1 MKKMT
6 WKKTAGAVALS
17 AVLALGLLP
26 AAGAASTPVS
36 AYLSPDV
43 TIVVDDISRTFYN
56 AQGNETHPVM
66 YNGTTYLPIRAI
78 GELMGK
84 NVNWDQAA
92 LTVTLAGERT
102 TGNVAGTPDPDA
114 QPMTVT
120 AYLRPD
126 VTIVVDDVPQSFA
139 DANGNVVYPLLYN
152 GSVYLPIRSIGVIMD
167 KDVGWDGTTRTVTL
181 SGGSLVTDADTF
193 EPGAGNNN
201 NNNNNNNNTGTG
213 TYIGEEAAKAKAL
226 AHAGLQSSQVTFI
239 RCYLE
244 RDDGRM
250 VYDVEFYTADYKEY
264 DYEIDATTGAILS
277 YDYDADHYTPPSTGT
292 YIGEAAAKSKA
303 LAHAGLQSSQVTFV
317 RCTLERDDGR
327 MVYDVEFYTADYKEY
342 DYEIDATTGAILSYD
357 YDADHYTPPATGGTA
372 LTEAQIK
379 AIALAQ
385 VPGATASN
393 IYKFERDYDD
403 GRLEYEVKIV
413 YGTLEYEFEIS
424 STGTILS
431 RDVESIYD

>member
-1 MKKMT
+1 MKTMT
-6 WKKTAGAVALS
+6 LKKTAGAVALS

-84 NVNWDQAA
+84 NVNWDQDA

-102 TGNVAGTPDPDA
+102 TGNVAGTPDLNA

-126 VTIVVDDVPQSFA
+126 VTIVVDDVPQTFA
-139 DANGNVVYPLLYN
+139 DVNGNVVYPLLYN
-152 GSVYLPIRSIGVIMD
+152 GSVYLPIRSIGTIMD
-167 KDVGWDGTTRTVTL
+167 KNVDWDGATRTVTL
-181 SGGSLVTDADTF
+181 SDGSLVTDADTF
-193 EPGAGNNN
+193 EPSTG
-201 NNNNNNNNTGTG
+201 NNNNNNNNTGT
-213 TYIGEEAAKAKAL
+213 YIGETAAKNKAL
-226 AHAGLQSSQVTFI
+226 THAGLQSGQVTFI
-239 RCYLE
+239 RCNLD

-250 VYDVEFYTADYKEY
+250 VYDVEFYTTDYKEY

-277 YDYDADHYTPPSTGT
+277 YDYDADHYAPPASNPSTGT
-292 YIGEAAAKSKA
+292 YIGETAAKNKA

-317 RCTLERDDGR
+317 RCTLDRDDGR
-327 MVYDVEFYTADYKEY
+327 MVYDVEFYTTDYKEY
-342 DYEIDATTGAILSYD
+342 DYEIDATTGAVLSYD
-357 YDADHYTPPATGGTA
+357 YNADHYTPPTTGTT

-379 AIALAQ
+379 SIALAQ
-385 VPGATASN
+385 VPGATQAN
-393 IYKFERDYDD
+393 IRTFHKDYDD
-403 GRLEYEVKIV
+403 GRLEYEVKIL
-413 YGTLEYEFEIS
+413 YGTMEYEFEIS
-424 STGTILS
+424 ANGTILS
-431 RDVESIYD
+431 RDAESIYD

>member
-1 MKKMT
+1 MKQTT

-17 AVLALGLLP
+17 AVLSLGLLP
-26 AAGAASTPVS
+26 TAGAASTPVP

-84 NVNWDQAA
+84 NVSWDQAT
-92 LTVTLAGERT
+92 LTVTLSGTNTAGGT
-102 TGNVAGTPDPDA
+102 TGTPDLNA
-114 QPMTVT
+114 QPTTVT
-120 AYLRPD
+120 AYLRPE
-126 VTIVVDDVPQSFA
+126 VTIVIDHVTQSFT
-139 DANGNVVYPLLYN
+139 DANGNVVYPLMYN
-152 GSVYLPIRSIGVIMD
+152 GSVYLPVRSIGNIMD
-167 KDVGWDGTTRTVTL
+167 KTVGWDNATRTVSL
-181 SGGSLVTDADTF
+181 SG
-193 EPGAGNNN
+193 
-201 NNNNNNNNTGTG
+201 
-213 TYIGEEAAKAKAL
+213 
-226 AHAGLQSSQVTFI
+226 SSST
-239 RCYLE
+239 
-244 RDDGRM
+244 
-250 VYDVEFYTADYKEY
+250 
-264 DYEIDATTGAILS
+264 
-277 YDYDADHYTPPSTGT
+277 TPPGT

-317 RCTLERDDGR
+317 RCTLDRDDGR
-327 MVYDVEFYTADYKEY
+327 MVYDVEFYTTDYKEY
-342 DYEIDATTGAILSYD
+342 DYEIDAITGAILSYD
-357 YDADHYTPPATGGTA
+357 YDADHYNPPSTGSYIGETAAKNKALAHAGLQSSQVTFVRCTLDRDDGRMVYDVEFYTTDYKEYDYEIDAITGAVLSYDYDADHYVPPSTGTT

-393 IYKFERDYDD
+393 IYKFERDYDN

>member
-6 WKKTAGAVALS
+6 LKKTAGAVALS

-26 AAGAASTPVS
+26 AAGAASTPIS

-84 NVNWDQAA
+84 NVNWDQNT

-114 QPMTVT
+114 VPMTVT

-126 VTIVVDDVPQSFA
+126 VTIVVDDVPQTFA
-139 DANGNVVYPLLYN
+139 DVNGNVVYPLLYN
-152 GSVYLPIRSIGVIMD
+152 GSVYLPIRSIGTIMD

-193 EPGAGNNN
+193 EPSTGNNN
-201 NNNNNNNNTGTG
+201 NNNNNNNSNNNTG
-213 TYIGEEAAKAKAL
+213 TYIGETAAKNKAL

-239 RCYLE
+239 RCNLDW
-244 RDDGRM
+244 DDGRM

-264 DYEIDATTGAILS
+264 DYEIDATTGAVLS
-277 YDYDADHYTPPSTGT
+277 YDYDADHYTPPTTGT
-292 YIGEAAAKSKA
+292 
-303 LAHAGLQSSQVTFV
+303 T
-317 RCTLERDDGR
+317 
-327 MVYDVEFYTADYKEY
+327 
-342 DYEIDATTGAILSYD
+342 
-357 YDADHYTPPATGGTA
+357 

-379 AIALAQ
+379 SIALAQ
-385 VPGATASN
+385 VPGATTAN

-424 STGTILS
+424 ATGTILS